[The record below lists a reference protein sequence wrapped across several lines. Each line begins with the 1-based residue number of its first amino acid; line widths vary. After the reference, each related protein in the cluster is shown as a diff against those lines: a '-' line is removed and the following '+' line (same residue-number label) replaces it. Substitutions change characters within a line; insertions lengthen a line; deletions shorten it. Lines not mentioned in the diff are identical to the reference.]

1 MFEVICGC
9 IIYLLFMA
17 FILIMIVDA
26 FKKYDK
32 RDDER
37 LDNEI
42 NHAIKQS
49 EAKSNDR
56 VSK

>member
-1 MFEVICGC
+1 MFGVICGC
-9 IIYLLFMA
+9 IVYVLFII
-17 FILIMIVDA
+17 FILIMIFDA
-26 FKKYDK
+26 FKRYNKK
-32 RDDER
+32 DDER

>member
-32 RDDER
+32 KDG
-37 LDNEI
+37 
-42 NHAIKQS
+42 Q
-49 EAKSNDR
+49 
-56 VSK
+56 

>member
-1 MFEVICGC
+1 MFEAICGC

-26 FKKYDK
+26 FKKYDR